1 MESPSPQSGA
11 MHETCLGFD
20 LTDERSITDKERANL
35 QVEEKQSL
43 KRTYA
48 WGCGAPL
55 AFYLGLDIIFLVI
68 VYLKP
73 PLMKNPA
80 LVLAISITLLTAI
93 AYFAF
98 RAKGQY
104 KLRKAAKQDL
114 SNGRIKLYQGVAPAF
129 QENEAAAPDAEAA
142 ANQKKD
148 RRPQLFGVAI
158 SPAQPIT
165 LEVFSAS
172 RRLRQVN
179 GMPVE
184 KLILLPEE
192 RTAPQPQQARTVA
205 KWVEP
210 ARIISG
216 NTLDISQSGRRQL
229 SEDEKSEL
237 TQRAQT
243 AWRRPAVAA
252 FFFTTYLIG
261 LLWMDRVAPA
271 NTNPGAAEYFFIGA
285 TIWMDVIF
293 FKTMWRSW
301 RLMDDVKNG
310 EVIVTREPDQMNE
323 GEIIKKGNVVEW
335 LALSKQGWSINGQP
349 AAWRLRR

>member
-1 MESPSPQSGA
+1 

-20 LTDERSITDKERANL
+20 FTDERSITDQERATL
-35 QVEEKQSL
+35 KIEERQSL
-43 KRTYA
+43 KRAYA
-48 WGCGAPL
+48 WGCGAPV
-55 AFYLGLDIIFLVI
+55 AFYLALDIIFLVI

-73 PLMKNPA
+73 PVEKNPVM
-80 LVLAISITLLTAI
+80 VLTISIILLAAI

-114 SNGRIKLYQGVAPAF
+114 SNGRIKRYQGVAPAF
-129 QENEAAAPDAEAA
+129 QEGEISASDKDAAS
-142 ANQKKD
+142 NQKKD

-158 SPAQPIT
+158 SPDQPIT

-172 RRLRQVN
+172 RRLQQVN
-179 GMPVE
+179 GMPVK

-192 RTAPQPQQARTVA
+192 RTAPQPEQAQTVA

-237 TQRAQT
+237 QQRAQT
-243 AWRRPAVAA
+243 AWRRPGIAA

-261 LLWMDRVAPA
+261 LLWIDRVAPNA
-271 NTNPGAAEYFFIGA
+271 SNPGAAEYFFIGA
-285 TIWMDVIF
+285 TIWVDVIF

-310 EVIVTREPDQMNE
+310 EVIVTREPDQTSN
-323 GEIIKKGNVVEW
+323 GETIKKGNVVEW